1 MEKIK
6 KFINN
11 LNKIQIILYVILIVA
26 DIYILGSI
34 DFVRHKLYGILFV
47 VMNACFISFIKY
59 GGKKNKQ

>member
-26 DIYILGSI
+26 DIYILGSV
-34 DFVRHKLYGILFV
+34 DFIEHKLYAVLFV
-47 VMNACFISFIKY
+47 VINMCLISFTKF
-59 GGKKNKQ
+59 GGKNN